1 MAEEEFSGHA
11 LSCSSGC
18 AGQVMVLPCCN
29 WDRRAAVPARHRG
42 IHMAVQAGWRPAM
55 QAVLSWAADLHFLF
69 APQPIYPGCILSYGQ
84 TVYFTVS
91 TSLALMLRTSSV
103 WLSAD
108 VSNLDRLQLQRD
120 SVSLVGEFII
130 FWVLF
135 YIPEIWRN
143 ILDQSKMVTFLKKTG
158 L

>member
-11 LSCSSGC
+11 PSCSSCC
-18 AGQVMVLPCCN
+18 AGQVMVLPCYN
-29 WDRRAAVPARHRG
+29 WGQESCRASQTERYRHG
-42 IHMAVQAGWRPAM
+42 SLAGWRPVM
-55 QAVLSWAADLHFLF
+55 QAALSWACCSAFPLC
-69 APQPIYPGCILSYGQ
+69 PQPIYPGCILSYGH

-108 VSNLDRLQLQRD
+108 ISNLDRLWLQKD
-120 SVSLVGEFII
+120 SVSLVGEFIT

-135 YIPEIWRN
+135 YTPEIWREY
-143 ILDQSKMVTFLKKTG
+143 FRPE
-158 L
+158 